1 MASFLDPVEYRVS
14 TMDHV
19 TTSLLL
25 EQLQTLPGL
34 VTTSALEHAVRE
46 VERKAEQ
53 SYVMQ
58 TDHNI
63 YLTKEDWDTEK
74 ARDHVANRRLDT
86 KVAALSC
93 DLLRENCPLKILFK
107 SDSFLNFIRKILNV
121 PALYRNVDP
130 IGAVFVNIYKVKAHI
145 IIRDIS
151 RRLNISENVLMWLL
165 QEIN

>member
-1 MASFLDPVEYRVS
+1 M
-14 TMDHV
+14 
-19 TTSLLL
+19 
-25 EQLQTLPGL
+25 PGL
-34 VTTSALEHAVRE
+34 VTQEALQEAIRE
-46 VERKAEQ
+46 VEEKVER
-53 SYVMQ
+53 SFTMQ
-58 TDHNI
+58 TTHNI

-151 RRLNISENVLMWLL
+151 RRLNIIENVLMWLTR
-165 QEIN
+165 N

>member
-1 MASFLDPVEYRVS
+1 M
-14 TMDHV
+14 
-19 TTSLLL
+19 
-25 EQLQTLPGL
+25 PGL
-34 VTTSALEHAVRE
+34 VTQEALQEAIRE
-46 VERKAEQ
+46 VEEKVER
-53 SYVMQ
+53 SFTMQ
-58 TDHNI
+58 TTHNI

-145 IIRDIS
+145 VRDIS
-151 RRLNISENVLMWLL
+151 RRLNICENVLMWLTR
-165 QEIN
+165 N

>member
-1 MASFLDPVEYRVS
+1 
-14 TMDHV
+14 MDRSGV
-19 TTSLLL
+19 T
-25 EQLQTLPGL
+25 TLPGL
-34 VTTSALEHAVRE
+34 VTQEALQEAIRE
-46 VERKAEQ
+46 VEEKVER
-53 SYVMQ
+53 SFTMQ
-58 TDHNI
+58 TTHNI

-107 SDSFLNFIRKILNV
+107 SDSFLKFIRKILNV

-145 IIRDIS
+145 VRDIS
-151 RRLNISENVLMWLL
+151 RCLNICENVLMWLTR
-165 QEIN
+165 N

>member
-1 MASFLDPVEYRVS
+1 M
-14 TMDHV
+14 
-19 TTSLLL
+19 
-25 EQLQTLPGL
+25 PGL
-34 VTTSALEHAVRE
+34 VTQEALQEAIRE
-46 VERKAEQ
+46 VEEKVER
-53 SYVMQ
+53 SFTMQ
-58 TDHNI
+58 TTHNI

-151 RRLNISENVLMWLL
+151 RRINICENVLIW
-165 QEIN
+165 ITRN